1 MSRRT
6 SSGATPPRTGTS
18 TPPRTGTLVPVPV
31 PVPAPVRDPKD
42 TAKLVAVLRVGEK
55 LSNSHPVA
63 GVGAP
68 FRRRASPQRSL
79 DDLLCKKQAMPDSA
93 ARAAYEFYKNYL
105 DDPLHLESKSTVQN
119 FKDYD
124 NAIKLLEKALRTLN
138 MKRKDEANLCKEPA
152 TPRRG

>member
-6 SSGATPPRTGTS
+6 SSGATPPRTVTS
-18 TPPRTGTLVPVPV
+18 VPV

-63 GVGAP
+63 GVGALP
-68 FRRRASPQRSL
+68 WRRASPQRSL

-93 ARAAYEFYKNYL
+93 ARAAYQFYKNYL
-105 DDPLHLESKSTVQN
+105 EDPLQLESKSTLEN

-124 NAIKLLEKALRTLN
+124 KAIKIFEKALQTLN
-138 MKRKDEANLCKEPA
+138 MERANLCEEQA
-152 TPRRG
+152 IPRRS